1 MKRNLLL
8 IIALFVATSMSAQ
21 FYAGLGVGYGMGA
34 SKRANGL
41 EYSGTKT
48 INIYG
53 SYGQGFSPNL
63 KLGFMFNDN
72 MGFELGVSYLFG
84 ASQTKIKMEGDT
96 VGQEAK
102 SSGLRLAPQ
111 LVYKLDNGF
120 YGRFGLIIP
129 VLGTTVVTGHNN
141 NFMGMGI
148 KQEYTVENKG
158 AFSIGFIGAIGYGFA
173 LNDNMTLFGEIEY
186 IGLSIKSGSKTF
198 TQFDLDGV
206 DQLEN
211 DKPLNPMFG
220 TTAFK
225 ETEYFDEVDDSVDNT
240 TSNPKYDTDKP
251 TAELRQKAPFSSFGL
266 NIGIIMTF

>member
-84 ASQTKIKMEGDT
+84 ASQTKYKSEF
-96 VGQEAK
+96 QLEEAK
-102 SSGLRLAPQ
+102 SNGLRIAPQ

-120 YGRFGLIIP
+120 YGRFGMIIP
-129 VLGTTVVTGHNN
+129 LLGKTVITETDDKLMVAPNTFVKKEMVT
-141 NFMGMGI
+141 
-148 KQEYTVENKG
+148 ETKG
-158 AFSIGFIGAIGYGFA
+158 SFSIGFIGAIGYGFA

-186 IGLSIKSGSKTF
+186 IGLSIKSGSATITK
-198 TQFDLDGV
+198 LEVDG
-206 DQLEN
+206 N
-211 DKPLNPMFG
+211 DKLANMDTYQKEYEFVDEIDSSKDNLIDQTTGQPVNP
-220 TTAFK
+220 
-225 ETEYFDEVDDSVDNT
+225 
-240 TSNPKYDTDKP
+240 DTPWLMLK
-251 TAELRQKAPFSSFGL
+251 QKAPFSSFGL